1 MSQIVIGVKNPK
13 KPTAKRVGHHVK
25 KEESI
30 HSQGSATSYHEVNL
44 QDSDSIIVKRLK
56 FWQLVQWFM
65 LVSVFV
71 ISVTSLL
78 VSVYIITQQGQGILA
93 RDIQEL
99 KATTDDSIGTLAE
112 NTAQLIQEMNKSLS
126 ELKAALEQS
135 YTFYESHYQQLNSTV
150 FSAVELKAALE
161 QSYTFYE
168 SRYQQL
174 NSTVFSAV
182 KLAAVELV
190 GTIIPSNELDLT
202 AGCLW
207 DIVSTCTI
215 NHNNAGTP
223 PTSLT
228 CETPEHTLEEDSFRN
243 INIYCSVDNSV
254 GEVNPITST
263 LNIYNGE
270 VSCLCSLVVLVAP
283 TGSPSCRLTIQ
294 RCPDTVSLNTTS
306 TW

>member
-30 HSQGSATSYHEVNL
+30 YSQGSATSYHDVNL

-78 VSVYIITQQGQGILA
+78 VSVYIITQQEQGILA

-99 KATTDDSIGTLAE
+99 KATTNDSIGTLAE

-126 ELKAALEQS
+126 QLKAALEQS
-135 YTFYESHYQQLNSTV
+135 YTFYER
-150 FSAVELKAALE
+150 
-161 QSYTFYE
+161 
-168 SRYQQL
+168 RYQQL
-174 NSTVFSAV
+174 NSTVFSVAESV
-182 KLAAVELV
+182 STVSP
-190 GTIIPSNELDLT
+190 GNQLDLT
-202 AGCLW
+202 AGCLS
-207 DIVSTCTI
+207 DIVSTCAL
-215 NHNNAGTP
+215 NHNNAGTL

-228 CETPEHTLEEDSFRN
+228 CDTPEHPLEQDGFRN
-243 INIYCSVDNSV
+243 VKIYCSVDNSV
-254 GEVNPITST
+254 GETNPVTST
-263 LNIYNGE
+263 LNIFNGE
-270 VSCLCSLVVLVAP
+270 VSCLCNLVALTAP
-283 TGSPSCRLTIQ
+283 TADPVCLLTIQ
-294 RCPDTVSLNTTS
+294 RCPDTVRL
-306 TW
+306 